1 MKPGILASARKHG
14 IPDEDPLHAL
24 RNAIIEVLDDD
35 IVMIIGPNRHGNLIE
50 IAMIKSGNKY
60 LIIHAMQARENTQG
74 ENMTKS
80 IAEIILHAEKL
91 IEKCENFDLGNARP
105 LTQEESSI
113 MHAAVERGISDEDIL
128 AAFTEAR
135 SLGASWEQI
144 GESLGLSAHVAHAN
158 YSALIE
164 KQG

>member
-1 MKPGILASARKHG
+1 
-14 IPDEDPLHAL
+14 
-24 RNAIIEVLDDD
+24 
-35 IVMIIGPNRHGNLIE
+35 
-50 IAMIKSGNKY
+50 
-60 LIIHAMQARENTQG
+60 
-74 ENMTKS
+74 MTKS

-91 IEKCENFDLGNARP
+91 TAKCENFNLENTRP

-144 GESLGLSAHVAHAN
+144 GESLGLSAQVAHAK
-158 YSALIE
+158 YSALID